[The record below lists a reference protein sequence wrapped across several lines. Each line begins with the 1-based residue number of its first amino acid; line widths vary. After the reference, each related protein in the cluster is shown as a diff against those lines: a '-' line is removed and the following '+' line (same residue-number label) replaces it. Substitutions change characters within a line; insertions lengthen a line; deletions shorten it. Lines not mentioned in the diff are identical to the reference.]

1 MNGIMN
7 AITVRNVSKHFTFK
21 VHKGF
26 KGFFSPER
34 KVVKAVDDISFTV
47 KKGESVAFIGPN
59 GAGKS
64 TTIKM
69 LSSILMPTSGE
80 VKVLGFEP
88 LKKRRELAMRIGT
101 VFGQRSQMV
110 YNLPLTASFELT
122 AAMYQVPDADAKQR
136 IAKLI
141 EQFDLGEFIDQPV
154 RKLSLGQRMRAEV
167 ANALIHNPD
176 IIFLDEPTIGLD
188 IVAKRALREVIK
200 TINRERGTTVFLTSH
215 DVGDIEE
222 VCERTIIVNHGKI
235 MLDAKTA
242 DLKTN
247 YLHTKTVSVVPKG
260 AVKKVRVG
268 GVLPEVKD
276 GRLVFSVDTDAT
288 PLKDFLRAMLDKID
302 IADITIEDTPL
313 ENIIHKLYTG
323 AKDATR

>member
-1 MNGIMN
+1 MDN
-7 AITVRNVSKHFTFK
+7 
-21 VHKGF
+21 
-26 KGFFSPER
+26 
-34 KVVKAVDDISFTV
+34 ISFTV
-47 KKGESVAFIGPN
+47 EKGESIAFIGPN

-69 LSSILMPTSGE
+69 LSSILQPTAGE
-80 VKVLGFEP
+80 IKVLGLEP
-88 LKKRRELAMRIGT
+88 IRQRRELAMKIGT
-101 VFGQRSQMV
+101 VFGQRSQLV

-122 AAMYQVPDADAKQR
+122 AAMYQVDAIDAKKR

-141 EQFDLGEFIDQPV
+141 DQFDLSGFIDRPV

-167 ANALIHNPD
+167 ANALIHNPA

-200 TINRERGTTVFLTSH
+200 SVNHEQGTTVFLTSH

-222 VCERTIIVNHGKI
+222 VCERTMIVNHGTI

-242 DLKTN
+242 DLKRN
-247 YLHTKTVSVVPKG
+247 YLRSKTVSAVPKG
-260 AVKKVRVG
+260 APKKVKVSG
-268 GVLPEVKD
+268 ITPEIKD
-276 GRLVFSVDTDAT
+276 GRLVFNIDTDKT
-288 PLKDFLRAMLDKID
+288 SLKAFLQAMLDKID

-313 ENIIHKLYTG
+313 ENIIHTLYTG
-323 AKDATR
+323 GKDAAR